1 MGYDKKG
8 TLTLKLFRAGECD
21 IEYQYS
27 PKGKDSYEQP
37 GDPPDLYVDHIWTT
51 LKAKNG
57 RKVTVDVLDFI
68 LDLEGQLNLKHI
80 EDLILDNEESN

>member
-1 MGYDKKG
+1 MGYKKKG

-21 IEYQYS
+21 IQYQYS
-27 PKGKDSYEQP
+27 PKGEDTYETP
-37 GDPPDLYVDHIWTT
+37 GDPPDIYVDHIWTT

-68 LDLEGQLNLKHI
+68 LDLEGQLNLEYL
-80 EDLILDNEESN
+80 EDLILHEESN